1 MAKSKK
7 NNKKRPLPS
16 YSNKSLAS
24 FKRLGNIPG
33 KMSTDGKVT
42 AIIAIVGIVISIIS
56 IAVTVKLA
64 KTEKSQTDVVPYSGG
79 GFVYGESPLDLSQG
93 NAYYE
98 RGQEFF
104 RICDYESALQQYE
117 SALVEFEKVSYV
129 DVDVARIQCSIGLTY
144 KRQGNLD
151 TAIQWY
157 TKAIGTLKSLSESD
171 EIYSVQ
177 SYAFYLRGFAFLEN
191 RDLEHAQMDC
201 ESCLNLVMQDNFRG
215 ECTYA
220 SALYLQGA
228 IYTASYYGIHSPYP
242 VHGGTDLGVTWYDA
256 MYCFDTALEYNG
268 AILYPDFG
276 GEFPSRFDAIK
287 AYKYSEL
294 DALYDEETF
303 IFGCVYYFLENPDA
317 ETAAI
322 LNYRAKLLIMLYEE
336 KFLDEA
342 IVESEVAM
350 QIYNELPADKREG
363 IQDTYFLLANANL
376 FKEVY
381 EHEGAI
387 DTKTIE
393 YYCQQMEKALEYT
406 KKWCGESKNTA
417 IAYENMGGAYMLA
430 KNYESALENFQEAEL
445 LFSKLGLDED
455 VQKQKEFIESL
466 EIMRDYDGEWYVGFG
481 EY

>member
-1 MAKSKK
+1 MAKGKK
-7 NNKKRPLPS
+7 KQHKKGSSPS
-16 YSNKSLAS
+16 DSNKGRAP
-24 FKRLGNIPG
+24 FKWLKNILG
-33 KMSTDGKVT
+33 KMTVDGKVA
-42 AIIAIVGIVISIIS
+42 AILAITGIVIAIIG
-56 IAVTVKLA
+56 IAVTVKPD
-64 KTEKSQTDVVPYSGG
+64 KTEKSQIVVVPYSS
-79 GFVYGESPLDLSQG
+79 GFVYGESPPDLSQG

-117 SALVEFEKVSYV
+117 SALAEFENVSYV
-129 DVDVARIQCSIGLTY
+129 DVDVARIQCSIGMTY

-157 TKAIGTLKSLSESD
+157 TKAIGTLNSLSESD
-171 EIYSVQ
+171 EVYSVQ

-201 ESCLNLVMQDNFRG
+201 ESCLNIVMQDNFRG

-220 SALYLQGA
+220 SALYLQGT
-228 IYTASYYGIHSPYP
+228 IYTASYYGTHSPYP
-242 VHGGTDLGVTWYDA
+242 VHGGTDLGVTWHDA
-256 MYCFDTALEYNG
+256 MDCFDTALECNG
-268 AILYPDFG
+268 AIIYPDFG
-276 GEFPSRFDAIK
+276 VGFLGRFDALK
-287 AYKYSEL
+287 AYKYSES
-294 DALYDEETF
+294 DEIYSEETF
-303 IFGCVYYFLENPDA
+303 TFGSPYYVLENPDA

-322 LNYRAKLLIMLYEE
+322 LNLRAKLLMMLNGE

-342 IVESEVAM
+342 IVNCEVAL
-350 QIYNELPADKREG
+350 QIYNELPPDKREG
-363 IQDTYFLLANANL
+363 IQDTYYLLANASL
-376 FKEVY
+376 FRKVY
-381 EHEGAI
+381 EPEDAI

-430 KNYESALENFQEAEL
+430 ENYESALENFQEAEF

-455 VQKQKEFIESL
+455 VQKQKEFIEFL
-466 EIMRDYDGEWYVGFG
+466 EIMKDDDGEWYV
-481 EY
+481 EYEEY